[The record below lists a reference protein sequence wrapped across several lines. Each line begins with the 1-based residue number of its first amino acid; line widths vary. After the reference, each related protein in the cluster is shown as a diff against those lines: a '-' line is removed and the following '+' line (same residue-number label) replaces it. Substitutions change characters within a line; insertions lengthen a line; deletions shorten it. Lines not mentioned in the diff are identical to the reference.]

1 MRVRIRRLRHH
12 GASLSSVP
20 EARPPRQSG
29 SLEVEE
35 HRDLKLARTVL
46 RARLVDEAG
55 IDIVPELLDARLVW
69 AKEGHMRLSGLERI
83 DRAEY
88 AQTWDIE
95 VGAASC

>member
-12 GASLSSVP
+12 GASLSAAP

-35 HRDLKLARTVL
+35 HRDLKFSRTVL
-46 RARLVDEAG
+46 RARLVDESG
-55 IDIVPELLDARLVW
+55 IDIVPELLDVRLVW
-69 AKEGHMRLSGLERI
+69 AKDGHMRLSGLERI

-88 AQTWDIE
+88 AQTWDVE
-95 VGAASC
+95 VSTAPC